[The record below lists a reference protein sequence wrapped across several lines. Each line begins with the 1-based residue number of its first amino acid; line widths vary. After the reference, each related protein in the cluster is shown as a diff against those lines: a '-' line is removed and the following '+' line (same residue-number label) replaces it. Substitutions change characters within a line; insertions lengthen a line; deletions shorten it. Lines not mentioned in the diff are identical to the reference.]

1 MNEKE
6 FVETAKRALPSGVT
20 VAQLAIMHGI
30 TEQRV
35 YSTLHNHG
43 YSVSEL
49 RDKTAPTRKQV
60 TQRKRYLQQKQNARR
75 AEVRKQQMSD
85 KKIVKRLKDRLDL
98 IEDKRERF
106 EVAYGVAMLTFER
119 RQARENKR
127 PALPVSADP
136 IM

>member
-20 VAQLAIMHGI
+20 VTQLAIMHGI

-75 AEVRKQQMSD
+75 AEARKQQMTD
-85 KKIVKRLKDRLDL
+85 KKIVKRLKSKLDL

-127 PALPVSADP
+127 PPLPVSAEP
-136 IM
+136 IV

>member
-20 VAQLAIMHGI
+20 VPQLAIMHGI

-35 YSTLHNHG
+35 YATLHNHG

-49 RDKTAPTRKQV
+49 RNKTAPTRKQV
-60 TQRKRYLQQKQNARR
+60 TQRKRYLQQKQNERR

-85 KKIVKRLKDRLDL
+85 IKVIKRLKSKLDL
-98 IEDKRERF
+98 IQDKRERF
-106 EVAYGVAMLTFER
+106 ETTYGVAMLTFER

-127 PALPVSADP
+127 PSLPVSASP

>member
-6 FVETAKRALPSGVT
+6 FVETAKRALPSGVS

-49 RDKTAPTRKQV
+49 RNKDTPTAKQV
-60 TQRKRYLQQKQNARR
+60 RQRKRYLQEKQNARR
-75 AEVRKQQMSD
+75 AEVRKQQMTD

-119 RQARENKR
+119 RQARENNR
-127 PALPVSADP
+127 PSLPVSAEP
-136 IM
+136 VL

>member
-6 FVETAKRALPSGVT
+6 FVEAARTALPLGVT
-20 VAQLAIMHGI
+20 VPQLAIMHGV

-35 YSTLHNHG
+35 YATLHNHG

-49 RDKTAPTRKQV
+49 RSKNAPTRKQV

-85 KKIVKRLKDRLDL
+85 KKIVKRLKSKLDL

>member
-6 FVETAKRALPSGVT
+6 FVETAKRALPSGVS

-49 RDKTAPTRKQV
+49 RNKDTPTAKQV
-60 TQRKRYLQQKQNARR
+60 RQRKRYLQEKQNARR
-75 AEVRKQQMSD
+75 AEVRKQQMTD

-119 RQARENKR
+119 RQARENRR
-127 PALPVSADP
+127 PALPVSASP
-136 IM
+136 IV

>member
-20 VAQLAIMHGI
+20 VPQLAIMHGV

-35 YSTLHNHG
+35 YATLHNHG

-49 RDKTAPTRKQV
+49 RNKNAPTPKQV
-60 TQRKRYLQQKQNARR
+60 NQRKRYLQQKQNERR

-85 KKIVKRLKDRLDL
+85 KKIVKRLQSKLDL
-98 IEDKRERF
+98 IKDKRERF
-106 EVAYGVAMLTFER
+106 EMTYGVAMLTFER
-119 RQARENKR
+119 RQARENNR
-127 PALPVSADP
+127 PPLPVSEQP
-136 IM
+136 IL

>member
-6 FVETAKRALPSGVT
+6 FVETAKRALPSGVS

-49 RDKTAPTRKQV
+49 RNKDTPTAKQV
-60 TQRKRYLQQKQNARR
+60 RQRKRYLQEKQNARR
-75 AEVRKQQMSD
+75 AEVRKQQMTD

-119 RQARENKR
+119 RQARENNR
-127 PALPVSADP
+127 PSLPVSAEP
-136 IM
+136 IV